1 MGAIWFDKGALADH
15 LHEIIGYKSGVA
27 ASIEQM
33 CDLLPDSNWAD
44 EIISSE
50 EYGIRL
56 RSEDYE
62 SLYYNLLHKV
72 GVTEKPYEGIFELF
86 NLTRKHKELE
96 GEQFSIDILDIYHSH
111 IKKEIEL
118 SAKEGRKSFDPSSMM
133 KEAHIRYGM
142 KGLNALM
149 EIIEEY
155 ERMRNYSPHAMG
167 RWQEWNDIINLN
179 NLFSQHEP
187 VVTEGEFF
195 DQRFIDFL
203 SVNQDKLGDIHWRK
217 FEELI
222 SECFNKFGYKVEL
235 GPGTN
240 DDGVDVRVW
249 MDDKS
254 TAPEYIIQ
262 CKRHKAKIDK
272 VTVKGLYADVL
283 HNEANMGLLVTT
295 SEFSV
300 GARKTVKA
308 RGYPVEEVN
317 GDMVKQWLVELRTPG
332 SGIVRV

>member
-1 MGAIWFDKGALADH
+1 MGAIWFDKGDLADH

-27 ASIEQM
+27 ASIEKM
-33 CDLLPDSNWAD
+33 CDLLTESHWAD
-44 EIISSE
+44 VIISSE
-50 EYGIRL
+50 KHRIRL
-56 RSEDYE
+56 RSEDYD
-62 SLYYNLLHKV
+62 SLYYSLLHKV
-72 GVTEKPYEGIFELF
+72 GTTEKPYEGIFEIL
-86 NLTRKHKELE
+86 NLSRKFKELE
-96 GEQFSIDILDIYHSH
+96 GEQFSIDIFDIYHSH
-111 IKKEIEL
+111 IKTEMELAVKED
-118 SAKEGRKSFDPSSMM
+118 RKSLDPTAMM
-133 KEAHIRYGM
+133 KEACTRYGI
-142 KGLNALM
+142 KGMDALM
-149 EIIEEY
+149 EVIEEY
-155 ERMRNYSPHAMG
+155 ERMRKYSPHAMG
-167 RWQEWNDIINLN
+167 RWQEWSDIVNLN
-179 NLFSQHEP
+179 DLFSQYKP

-222 SECFNKFGYKVEL
+222 SECFNKFGYEVEL

-249 MDDKS
+249 LDDKS

-262 CKRHKAKIDK
+262 CKRHKTKIDK
-272 VTVKGLYADVL
+272 VTIKGLYADVL
-283 HNEANMGLLVTT
+283 HNEVNMGLLVTT

-300 GARKTVKA
+300 GAKKTVKA
-308 RGYPVEEVN
+308 RGYPIEEVN